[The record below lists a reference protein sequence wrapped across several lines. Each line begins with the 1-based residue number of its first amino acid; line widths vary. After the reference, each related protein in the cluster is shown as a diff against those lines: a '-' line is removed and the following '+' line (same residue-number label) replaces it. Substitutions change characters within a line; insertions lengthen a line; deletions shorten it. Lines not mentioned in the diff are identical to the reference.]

1 MLVDLFESS
10 IEETLKQSAPL
21 AARLRPDDLD
31 DVAGQSHLIGEG
43 KPLRALFESGLPASL
58 ILWGPPGTGKTTIA
72 RLMAEAANARWVQLS
87 AVSATVADVRS
98 EIASARRHLGESGMR
113 TMLFLDEIH
122 RFNRAQQDSLLQAV
136 EDGVL
141 ALVGATT
148 ENPYF
153 EVNAPLLSRSLL
165 FRLESL
171 DSADLKA
178 LLDRALCDPRGLK
191 GFEIDAEAA
200 SHIVE
205 MSGGDARH
213 LLNTLEWAAL
223 IAGRG
228 GKKLIKLEHAE
239 SAGQSRLVRYDRSG
253 DQHYDVVS
261 AFIKSMRGSDPNAA
275 LHWFA
280 RMLDAGEDPKFIARR
295 MVIFASEDVGNADP
309 RALPLV
315 VAAAHALDF
324 VGLPEAWINLAQAV
338 TYLAQ
343 APKSNAS
350 YVAIDEALADVRR
363 GEGGPVPPH
372 LRDSSYAGAAK
383 LGHGEGYQYPHDY
396 DDGYIEQ
403 DYLPAEMNSKT
414 YYRPKEIGYEAK
426 ISERIKSRGGPHGDS
441 TQARLAASGEPP
453 GKENEL

>member
-1 MLVDLFESS
+1 MDLFESS

-21 AARLRPDDLD
+21 AARLRPDVLD
-31 DVAGQSHLIGEG
+31 DVAGQLHLIGEG

-98 EIASARRHLGESGMR
+98 EIASARQRLGESGTR
-113 TMLFLDEIH
+113 TLLFLDEIH

-136 EDGVL
+136 EDGLLV
-141 ALVGATT
+141 LVGATT

-171 DSADLKA
+171 SRVDLEA
-178 LLDRALCDPRGLK
+178 LINRALSDSRGLK
-191 GFEIDAEAA
+191 GFEIEPEAVG
-200 SHIVE
+200 HLVE
-205 MSGGDARH
+205 MSGGDARQ

-239 SAGQSRLVRYDRSG
+239 AAGQSRLVRYDRSG

-261 AFIKSMRGSDPNAA
+261 AFIKSMRGSDSDAA
-275 LHWFA
+275 LHWLA

-309 RALPLV
+309 QALPLV
-315 VAAAHALDF
+315 IAAAHALDY
-324 VGLPEAWINLAQAV
+324 VGLPEARINLAQAV

-350 YVAIDEALADVRR
+350 YVAVDEALADVRR

-383 LGHGEGYQYPHDY
+383 LGHGTGYRYPHDY

-403 DYLPAEMNSKT
+403 NYLPTEMNPKT
-414 YYRPKEIGYEAK
+414 YYRPKEIGYEAE
-426 ISERIKSRGGPHGDS
+426 IAERIKVRRRSGSESPRGRS
-441 TQARLAASGEPP
+441 KESGGAP
-453 GKENEL
+453 GRENED

>member
-1 MLVDLFESS
+1 MDLFESS

-21 AARLRPDDLD
+21 AARLRPADID
-31 DVAGQSHLIGEG
+31 DVAGQSHLLAEG
-43 KPLRALFESGLPASL
+43 MPLRALFDSGLPASL

-72 RLMAEAANARWVQLS
+72 RLLAEAASARWVQLS

-98 EIASARRHLGESGMR
+98 EIASARQRIGEGGIR
-113 TMLFLDEIH
+113 TLLFLDEIH

-141 ALVGATT
+141 VLVGATT

-165 FRLESL
+165 FRLEAL
-171 DSADLKA
+171 DDSDLRQ
-178 LLDRALCDPRGLK
+178 LIDRALADSNGIP
-191 GFEIDAEAA
+191 GFEIDNEAA
-200 SHIVE
+200 SHIVG

-213 LLNTLEWAAL
+213 LLNALEWAAL

-239 SAGQSRLVRYDRSG
+239 AASQSRLVRYDRSG

-261 AFIKSMRGSDPNAA
+261 AFIKSMRGSDADAA
-275 LHWFA
+275 LHWLA

-309 RALPLV
+309 GALPLA
-315 VAAAHALDF
+315 VAAAHALDY
-324 VGLPEAWINLAQAV
+324 VGLPEARINLGQAV

-383 LGHGEGYQYPHDY
+383 LGHGQGYRYPHDY
-396 DDGYIEQ
+396 DGGFVDQ
-403 DYLPAEMNSKT
+403 DYLPVEMDPKT
-414 YYRPKEIGYEAK
+414 YYRPKAIGYEAE
-426 ISERIKSRGGPHGDS
+426 IAERIKSR
-441 TQARLAASGEPP
+441 RSGRSE
-453 GKENEL
+453 